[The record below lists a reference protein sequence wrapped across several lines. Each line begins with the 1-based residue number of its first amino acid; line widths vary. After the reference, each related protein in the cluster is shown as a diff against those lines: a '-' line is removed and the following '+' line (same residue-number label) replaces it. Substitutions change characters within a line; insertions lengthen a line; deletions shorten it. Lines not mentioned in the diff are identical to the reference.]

1 MYFAIILFEK
11 PVMTK
16 TEALLGVLLPGGL
29 RGSGMVAM
37 GASGGGVGGGVGGG
51 GGGGDGGGGGGGC

>member
-1 MYFAIILFEK
+1 MYFAIILCEK

-29 RGSGMVAM
+29 TGSGMVTM
-37 GASGGGVGGGVGGG
+37 GASGGGVGS
-51 GGGGDGGGGGGGC
+51 GGGGGCGGCGGC